1 MVFKQE
7 HDAFILM
14 AHFRSGIRNPD
25 GSWSYSLQSC
35 IDQFSEAF
43 PEVARVYDYFKQHKY
58 ELVKRYQRKFCIC
71 KGKST
76 TGRPVLTENVV
87 DDIQTR
93 IERSPKKSV
102 PRLAIDY
109 FIFEYRYDEL

>member
-1 MVFKQE
+1 MVFTQE

-14 AHFRSGIRNPD
+14 AHFRSGTRNPD
-25 GSWSYSLQSC
+25 GSWNYSLQSC
-35 IDQFSEAF
+35 IEQFSEAF
-43 PEVARVYDYFKQHKY
+43 PEVVIEYDYFKQHKY
-58 ELVKRYQRKFCIC
+58 VLVKRYERKFCIC

-76 TGRPVLTENVV
+76 GRPTVLTENVV

-102 PRLAIDY
+102 PRLAAQTGTI
-109 FIFEYRYDEL
+109 

>member
-1 MVFKQE
+1 MVFTQE

-14 AHFRSGIRNPD
+14 AYFLSGTRNPD
-25 GSWSYSLQSC
+25 GSWRYSLQSC
-35 IDQFSEAF
+35 MDQFSEAF
-43 PEVARVYDYFKQHKY
+43 PEIPIEYDYFKQHKY
-58 ELVKRYQRKFCIC
+58 ELVKRYQQKFCIC

-76 TGRPVLTENVV
+76 GRPTVLTENVV

-102 PRLAIDY
+102 SRLAAQTGSI
-109 FIFEYRYDEL
+109 